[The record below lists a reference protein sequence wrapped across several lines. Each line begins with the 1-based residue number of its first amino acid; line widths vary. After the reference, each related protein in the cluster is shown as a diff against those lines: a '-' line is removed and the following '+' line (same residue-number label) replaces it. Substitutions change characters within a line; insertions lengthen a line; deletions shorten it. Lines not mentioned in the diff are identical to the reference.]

1 MQNKLIKVEKFME
14 EQREIKR
21 RKKEIRKINNDK
33 SKDDYSEIVSK
44 RSRYNNREN
53 SRTNFER
60 LSDSSK

>member
-21 RKKEIRKINNDK
+21 RKKEIKKINNDK

-44 RSRYNNREN
+44 RRYNNREN

>member
-1 MQNKLIKVEKFME
+1 ME